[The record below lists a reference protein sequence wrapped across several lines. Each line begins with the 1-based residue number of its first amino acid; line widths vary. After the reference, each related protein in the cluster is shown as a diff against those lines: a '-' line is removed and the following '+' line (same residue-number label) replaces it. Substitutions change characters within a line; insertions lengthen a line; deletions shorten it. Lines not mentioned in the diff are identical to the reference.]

1 MALKT
6 DLMTALP
13 PLTTNGP
20 RGAISGEAGGLS
32 RAALRRIERTGQ
44 KGKDAEQISINP
56 TTGHLVIK
64 GWRKAEIEKFL
75 ADRGF

>member
-13 PLTTNGP
+13 PLMTSGP

-32 RAALRRIERTGQ
+32 RGALRRIERTGQ

-56 TTGHLVIK
+56 TTGHLVVK